1 MANEVKCWCQHCGRE
16 LELGHTGKCPYCGE
30 TGKRC
35 EAIASVA
42 IRLKVSASA
51 TRTRV
56 YFEWRNKEIR
66 AIIGAIIIDTAI
78 ALVFTLVGFFVS
90 STLGALI
97 GFVVSLVIIII
108 SNVFFRRRVK
118 TIIRE
123 IKEYK

>member
-1 MANEVKCWCQHCGRE
+1 
-16 LELGHTGKCPYCGE
+16 
-30 TGKRC
+30 
-35 EAIASVA
+35 
-42 IRLKVSASA
+42 LKVSASA